1 MNSAIDVSKT
11 SFGTAETH
19 GNFATG
25 IFGKA
30 CSLQTTSGKISLL
43 ELENRLEMLGP
54 KAKKGLMVHIQRS
67 NPKITSE
74 GFVELGMLQEVLEGL
89 FGKASDLLMQQV
101 CPP

>member
-1 MNSAIDVSKT
+1 MNSAIDVGNT
-11 SFGTAETH
+11 NFERQAH
-19 GNFATG
+19 GDFATG

-30 CSLQTTSGKISLL
+30 YSLQTTSGKISLL

-54 KAKKGLMVHIQRS
+54 KAKKGFMAHIQR
-67 NPKITSE
+67 NYPKITAE
-74 GFVELGMLQEVLEGL
+74 GFVELGMLQQVLEDL